1 MTNKLFR
8 PIALFGVAIFAAT
21 FALIASGRETRAADS
36 TTPAPA
42 HFWTEL
48 ADPGAC
54 SESADDAGLRR
65 SRRQAQ
71 PRRREYLDRRA
82 RRARGRRR
90 AVARRLA
97 AGSGLPH
104 GHPFEEFG
112 GPQQHSKALGS
123 GFIITK
129 DGYILTNEHVV
140 ENPGTVTVTTQD
152 GHNYIAKVIGHD
164 EKSDIALLKIDAKHD
179 LAVAP
184 LGNSDDLKVGE
195 WVMAIG
201 NPFGF
206 DHSVTAG
213 IVSAKGRFIPGNYE
227 DFIQTDASIN
237 PGNSGG
243 PLIDLR
249 GNVIGVNCAIYTHTG
264 ASMGIGFAVPIDMVK
279 EELPQLK
286 ASGKVVR
293 GWLGVYIQKMTP
305 ELAESLG
312 LADSRGALVAKV
324 LDNGPAKAAGVKR
337 GDVIVAFDN
346 QPVDDSRELPLMVG
360 RTDLGHK
367 GVLKVIRD
375 KQTIDLPV
383 TITESREPEI
393 LASEEKTEK
402 PDLGAESPFGLHVKD
417 LSPDLA
423 KELGVDTARRR
434 RDFVG
439 AAGQPRR
446 RSGPARARR
455 DPRGQSRGRSKMW
468 TPIRTRSSRAPRAN
482 RPAAGQARRRHDLRA
497 RQAGGV
503 SRGRISDVP
512 ETNPEIRA
520 DRRGR
525 ADPVRRAAGAVA
537 VLQLLPSAR
546 K

>member
-1 MTNKLFR
+1 MTHKSSR
-8 PIALFGVAIFAAT
+8 PIVFLGVAIFTAT
-21 FALIASGRETRAADS
+21 FTLIASGIVARAVDSAPPTR
-36 TTPAPA
+36 
-42 HFWTEL
+42 FWTEL
-48 ADPGAC
+48 ADPAHV
-54 SESADDAGLRR
+54 AK
-65 SRRQAQ
+65 AQ
-71 PRRREYLDRRA
+71 SMPDFVE
-82 RRARGRRR
+82 
-90 AVARRLA
+90 LA
-97 AGSGLPH
+97 ARLSPAVVNISTEEPDEPAEGGEPSPEDSPH
-104 GHPFEEFG
+104 GPLAPPQAHPFEEFG
-112 GPQQHSKALGS
+112 GSPHSKALGS

-152 GHNYIAKVIGHD
+152 GHNYVAKIVGHD

-213 IVSAKGRFIPGNYE
+213 IVSAKGRFIPGSYE

-249 GNVIGVNCAIYTHTG
+249 GDVVGVNCAIYTHTG
-264 ASMGIGFAVPIDMVK
+264 ASMGIGFAVPIELVK

-286 ASGKVVR
+286 SSGKVVR
-293 GWLGVYIQKMTP
+293 GWLGVYIQKVTP

-346 QPVDDSRELPLMVG
+346 QPVGDSRELPLLIG

-367 GVLKVIRD
+367 GILKVIRD
-375 KQTIDLPV
+375 KQAIDLPV
-383 TITESREPEI
+383 TITQSHETEI
-393 LASEEKTEK
+393 AAAEKPAK
-402 PDLGAESPFGLHVKD
+402 PDLGAVSPFGLHVKG

-423 KELGVDTARRR
+423 KELGLDTPGG
-434 RDFVG
+434 VVISSV
-439 AAGQPRR
+439 QP
-446 RSGPARARR
+446 G
-455 DPRGQSRGRSKMW
+455 
-468 TPIRTRSSRAPRAN
+468 SRADE
-482 RPAAGQARRRHDLRA
+482 AGLRA
-497 RQAGGV
+497 R
-503 SRGRISDVP
+503 DVIL
-512 ETNPEIRA
+512 EVNRA
-520 DRRGR
+520 AVKNVDSYQNALKTSAKGKIVLLLVRRGD
-525 ADPVRRAAGAVA
+525 ATIYVTVKPEA
-537 VLQLLPSAR
+537 
-546 K
+546 

>member
-1 MTNKLFR
+1 MTNNLFR
-8 PIALFGVAIFAAT
+8 PVAVLSVAIFTAT
-21 FALIASGRETRAADS
+21 LSLIAVGPTARAADS
-36 TTPAPA
+36 TQPAPA
-42 HFWTEL
+42 RFWTEL
-48 ADPGAC
+48 TDPPPK
-54 SESADDAGLRR
+54 
-65 SRRQAQ
+65 AQ
-71 PRRREYLDRRA
+71 SMPDF
-82 RRARGRRR
+82 
-90 AVARRLA
+90 VDLA
-97 AGSGLPH
+97 AKLSPAVVNISTEEADTAAEGVEPSPEDSPH
-104 GHPFEEFG
+104 GGLDPHSQGPFEEFG
-112 GPQQHSKALGS
+112 TPQQHSKALGS

-140 ENPGTVTVTTQD
+140 DSPGKVTVTLQD
-152 GHNYIAKVIGHD
+152 GHNYIAKVVGHD
-164 EKSDIALLKIDAKHD
+164 EKSDIALLKIDVKHE

-184 LGNSDDLKVGE
+184 LGDSGDLKVGE

-264 ASMGIGFAVPIDMVK
+264 SSMGIGFAVPIDLVK

-293 GWLGVYIQKMTP
+293 GWLGVYIQKVTP

-324 LDNGPAKAAGVKR
+324 LDNGPAQAAGVKR

-346 QPVDDSRELPLMVG
+346 QPVDDSRELPLLVG

-375 KQTIDLPV
+375 KQTIELPV
-383 TITESREPEI
+383 TITQSREPEI
-393 LASEEKTEK
+393 VAAEEKTEK
-402 PDLGAESPFGLHVKD
+402 PDIGTLSPFGLHVKD

-423 KELGVDTARRR
+423 KELGLE
-434 RDFVG
+434 
-439 AAGQPRR
+439 QPGGVVI
-446 RSGPARARR
+446 SSVQPG
-455 DPRGQSRGRSKMW
+455 
-468 TPIRTRSSRAPRAN
+468 SRADEAGLRVRDVIIEVN
-482 RPAAGQARRRHDLRA
+482 RVSVKNVDAYQQALKASPKGKPVLLLVKHGDSTVYLT
-497 RQAGGV
+497 V
-503 SRGRISDVP
+503 KP
-512 ETNPEIRA
+512 EA
-520 DRRGR
+520 
-525 ADPVRRAAGAVA
+525 
-537 VLQLLPSAR
+537 
-546 K
+546 

>member
-8 PIALFGVAIFAAT
+8 LIAFFGVAIFTAT
-21 FALIASGRETRAADS
+21 FTLIASGMPARAADS
-36 TTPAPA
+36 APPTR
-42 HFWTEL
+42 FWTEP
-48 ADPGAC
+48 ADPAHV
-54 SESADDAGLRR
+54 AK
-65 SRRQAQ
+65 AQ
-71 PRRREYLDRRA
+71 SMPDF
-82 RRARGRRR
+82 
-90 AVARRLA
+90 VDLA
-97 AGSGLPH
+97 AKLSPAVVNISTDEPGEPAEAGDPSPEDSPH
-104 GHPFEEFG
+104 FPLMPPHSHPFEEFG
-112 GPQQHSKALGS
+112 GAPHSKALGS

-152 GHNYIAKVIGHD
+152 GHNYAAKVVGHD

-213 IVSAKGRFIPGNYE
+213 IVSAKGRFIPGSYE

-249 GNVIGVNCAIYTHTG
+249 GDVVGVNCAIYTHTG
-264 ASMGIGFAVPIDMVK
+264 ASMGIGFAVPIELVK

-286 ASGKVVR
+286 SSGKVVR
-293 GWLGVYIQKMTP
+293 GWLGVYIQKVTP

-324 LDNGPAKAAGVKR
+324 LDGGPAKVAGVKR

-346 QPVDDSRELPLMVG
+346 QPVSDSRELPLLIG

-375 KQTIDLPV
+375 KQAIDLPV
-383 TITESREPEI
+383 TITQSREPEI
-393 LASEEKTEK
+393 VASEEKSQK
-402 PDLGAESPFGLHVKD
+402 PDLGAVSPFGLHVKE

-423 KELGVDTARRR
+423 KELGLDAPGGV
-434 RDFVG
+434 VISSV
-439 AAGQPRR
+439 QP
-446 RSGPARARR
+446 G
-455 DPRGQSRGRSKMW
+455 
-468 TPIRTRSSRAPRAN
+468 SRAEEAGLHARDVIVEVN
-482 RPAAGQARRRHDLRA
+482 RTAVKNVDSYQNALKTSAKGKIVLLL
-497 RQAGGV
+497 V
-503 SRGRISDVP
+503 
-512 ETNPEIRA
+512 
-520 DRRGR
+520 RRGD
-525 ADPVRRAAGAVA
+525 ATIYVTVKPEA
-537 VLQLLPSAR
+537 
-546 K
+546 